1 MTRESDSKGTFNQN
15 QNTEQ
20 DAKFQPIKEQDSR
33 YKKQSNGL
41 AFKMALFHFLDNRKT
56 FFPN

>member
-20 DAKFQPIKEQDSR
+20 DAKFQPIKGQDIRQQIQKIVKWFS
-33 YKKQSNGL
+33 
-41 AFKMALFHFLDNRKT
+41 F
-56 FFPN
+56 